1 MRAFEAKTFIE
12 PANIWRILL
21 NPAFGDISQ
30 YCLDNNAAA
39 VGWSFSDLSDDSD
52 LALSV
57 KKIQTWE
64 DYKACSESYYG
75 NVDSSVKNLHDNVI
89 TGDVILM
96 RSHDKRYYFAVVS
109 TQSKWQFNHEA
120 RSIDAANQLTN
131 IKWHE
136 IKNVSSISDSLERL
150 FGYLGPT
157 FRRVNRVNKPEIWEF
172 ILKTLRDD

>member
-1 MRAFEAKTFIE
+1 MKQKLF
-12 PANIWRILL
+12 IWRILL

-64 DYKACSESYYG
+64 DYTACSKSYYG
-75 NVDSSVKNLHDNVI
+75 CVDSSVKGLHDNVI

-109 TQSKWQFNHEA
+109 T
-120 RSIDAANQLTN
+120 
-131 IKWHE
+131 
-136 IKNVSSISDSLERL
+136 ISDYLERQ
-150 FGYLGPT
+150 FAYLGQT

-172 ILKTLRDD
+172 ILKTLREY